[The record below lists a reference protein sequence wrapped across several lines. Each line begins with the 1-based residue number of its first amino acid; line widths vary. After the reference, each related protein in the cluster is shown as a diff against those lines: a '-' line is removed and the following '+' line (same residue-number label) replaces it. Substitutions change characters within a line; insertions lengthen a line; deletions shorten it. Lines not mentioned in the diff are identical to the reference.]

1 MFGRGPTANIEKAS
15 NGGHT
20 VELRKAD
27 KPSKK
32 MGMEIGRGYE
42 PPETRVY
49 GPGDHEKMISD
60 VRAHLGLGA
69 KAAPKMAQPTKS
81 AGMGA
86 NMALPKV

>member
-1 MFGRGPTANIEKAS
+1 MGPRVNIEKAS

-20 VELRKAD
+20 IELRKGD
-27 KPSKK
+27 KPSKPGK
-32 MGMEIGRGYE
+32 GSMSLDNYQ

-60 VRAHLGLGA
+60 LRTHLGIGA
-69 KAAPKMAQPTKS
+69 KGPAKMAPAPQS

-86 NMALPKV
+86 NMKSAKV